1 MLLMTMTTGR
11 RYNTLRACEEL
22 PSKEAVYD
30 LWGFMALSKSY
41 EMCIGM
47 AWHSIARSLKALAVH
62 LGRIVEI

>member
-1 MLLMTMTTGR
+1 MSLMTMTTGR

-41 EMCIGM
+41 EMCIGV
-47 AWHSIARSLKALAVH
+47 AWHSIA
-62 LGRIVEI
+62 